1 MIIQTEPIDMGDLE
15 NPDSVN
21 IEEKITIDINLRE
34 QEISA
39 SGYLN
44 IIDTNYSKQE
54 ILVFDDN
61 QSQTKGDV
69 YYTPIYKEK
78 ISYDAWKQQIN
89 KTFEELG
96 NE

>member
-1 MIIQTEPIDMGDLE
+1 MIIQTEPLDMGDLE
-15 NPDSVN
+15 NPDKIN
-21 IEEKITIDINLRE
+21 IEEKLTIDINMKE
-34 QEISA
+34 TEISA

-54 ILVFDDN
+54 IFVFDDN
-61 QSQTKGDV
+61 NSQTKGDV

-78 ISYDAWKQQIN
+78 INYEEWKRRIN

-96 NE
+96 N